1 MAMFA
6 QVLSLRYILYFDIDP
21 LLLLKGEM
29 FLMIF
34 FYVPIL
40 YTMLLLF
47 CFVFSRLNKHW
58 LLNKDPIRPPC
69 CHPIN

>member
-34 FYVPIL
+34 FYVPIPVHNAFIV
-40 YTMLLLF
+40 LL
-47 CFVFSRLNKHW
+47 CFFTLKQALAVKQ
-58 LLNKDPIRPPC
+58 RPY
-69 CHPIN
+69 